1 MRVFVFQVASNFLDF
16 LLMANNFPKYLEKD
30 LVVEAIFEI
39 RFKSNFPEE
48 ALAGLLYNHYKDRV
62 SNGLEKLPHLQVP
75 ELIRKQDPNLQFMPL
90 YRISMGN
97 LIIQIGSN
105 NVSLINTGS
114 GCYLGWSEFFE
125 NIKNFVSVAIKMTAI
140 SEITRCSLR
149 YIDFLERNA
158 IEVCNISLNNSIK
171 YDRKQICNTEIYR
184 NGNFHIKTTIAT
196 EVTLENGIDRKKLK
210 GSIID
215 TDISLEMNLPE
226 TELSANINHMHDI
239 AKEVFFS
246 LLKPEFITELGPKY
260 E

>member
-1 MRVFVFQVASNFLDF
+1 
-16 LLMANNFPKYLEKD
+16 MANNFPKSLEKD
-30 LVVEAIFEI
+30 LVAEAVFEI
-39 RFKSNFPEE
+39 RFKSSFPEE
-48 ALAGLLYNHYKDRV
+48 ALAGLLYNHYKDSV

-105 NVSLINTGS
+105 NVSLINSGS
-114 GCYLGWSEFFE
+114 GSYLGWNKFFE
-125 NIKNFVSVAIKMTAI
+125 KIKSFVSVTIKITAV
-140 SEITRCSLR
+140 SEFTRCSLR
-149 YIDFLERNA
+149 YIDFLEQDVA
-158 IEVCNISLNNSIK
+158 DVCNISLNNSIK

-184 NGNFHIKTTIAT
+184 NGDFHIKTTMAT
-196 EVTLENGIDRKKLK
+196 EVILENSIDGKKLK

-215 TDISLEMNLPE
+215 TDVSLEMNLPE
-226 TELSANINHMHDI
+226 TELPANINKMHDI

-246 LLKPEFITELGPKY
+246 LLKPEFTTELGPKY

>member
-1 MRVFVFQVASNFLDF
+1 
-16 LLMANNFPKYLEKD
+16 MANNFPKSLEKD

-39 RFKSNFPEE
+39 RFQSNFPEE
-48 ALAGLLYNHYKDRV
+48 ALAGLLYNHYREDV

-114 GCYLGWSEFFE
+114 GNYLGWSKFFE
-125 NIKNFVSVAIKMTAI
+125 KIKNFVSVVFEITAI
-140 SEITRCSLR
+140 SEATRCSLR
-149 YIDFLERNA
+149 YIDFFERNA
-158 IEVCNISLNNSIK
+158 TEVCNISLNNSIK
-171 YDRKQICNTEIYR
+171 YDRKQIYNTEIYR
-184 NGNFHIKTTIAT
+184 NGNFHVKTTMAT
-196 EVTLENGIDRKKLK
+196 EVIIENSIDIKKLK

-215 TDISLEMNLPE
+215 TDVSLEMNLPE
-226 TELSANINHMHDI
+226 TELPANINSMHDI

-246 LLKPEFITELGPKY
+246 LLKPEFITGLGPKY

>member
-1 MRVFVFQVASNFLDF
+1 
-16 LLMANNFPKYLEKD
+16 MANNFPKSLEKD
-30 LVVEAIFEI
+30 LVAEAVFEI

-48 ALAGLLYNHYKDRV
+48 VLAWLLYNHYKDSV
-62 SNGLEKLPHLQVP
+62 PNGLEKLPYLQVP

-105 NVSLINTGS
+105 NVSLINSGS
-114 GCYLGWSEFFE
+114 GSYLGWSKFFE
-125 NIKNFVSVAIKMTAI
+125 KIKSFVSVTIEITAI

-149 YIDFLERNA
+149 YIDFFEQDA
-158 IEVCNISLNNSIK
+158 TDVCNISLNNSIK
-171 YDRKQICNTEIYR
+171 YDRKQIRNTEIYR
-184 NGNFHIKTTIAT
+184 NGDFHIKTTMAT
-196 EVTLENGIDRKKLK
+196 EVILENSIDGKKLK

-215 TDISLEMNLPE
+215 TDVSLEMNLPE
-226 TELSANINHMHDI
+226 TELSANINKMHDI

-246 LLKPEFITELGPKY
+246 LLKPEYITKLGPKY